1 MVMSMQSTDSENVG
15 TTLTVRMSI
24 STKSKLATLAAR
36 TDRSKSYLAN
46 DAIERYL
53 ERELEVVEG
62 IEKGLADMDAGRVVH
77 HDEAMKRIRAAD
89 QQDTDL
95 SDFMDKV
102 ATDIDDWA

>member
-1 MVMSMQSTDSENVG
+1 MATHSKISKKAS
-15 TTLTVRMSI
+15 TTLTVRMPT
-24 STKSKLATLAAR
+24 STKSKLETLAAR

-53 ERELEVVEG
+53 ERELEIVEG

-77 HDEAMKRIRAAD
+77 HDEAMRRIRAAD

-102 ATDIDDWA
+102 AADLDDWT